1 MLRRDMLK
9 TLGSL
14 PLLSLAPSLAHAEL
28 LGQPWN
34 RARDALIFDAMGELR
49 DVYTDDL
56 IQEMLDAGMR
66 AIAITLCDPKV
77 QGQAAYDHTIQGIL
91 AYNRLLASKPQYYM
105 PAREV
110 ADIDLARS
118 KNKMAVFYLTQ
129 NSTHFMRDLDNVD
142 VFYQLGLRASQIT
155 YNSQNWAGSGCQEPN
170 GSGLTRFGH
179 ALIEKM
185 NSVGM
190 IVDLSHSNDSTIAD
204 SIAASKI
211 PVHIS
216 HACCL
221 ELFKHERN
229 ISDRNLKALA
239 EQGGLF
245 GVTQM
250 RPFMTEKVDNAL
262 EVYFDHILHAINVC
276 GVDHVCI
283 GSDRDHRRLVQSKA
297 YLEELNKE
305 EGSAMKVGDG
315 PLYFE
320 ELNGPRRMETIW
332 DGLKRRG
339 LSEDALEKVMGLNL
353 YNYYRLVVG

>member
-1 MLRRDMLK
+1 MLRRDILK
-9 TLGSL
+9 LMSSVPLATMI
-14 PLLSLAPSLAHAEL
+14 PLLANAEL
-28 LGQPWN
+28 RGKPWDKKRN
-34 RARDALIFDAMGELR
+34 ALVFDAMGELR
-49 DVYTDDL
+49 DSYTDEL

-91 AYNRLLASKPQYYM
+91 AYNQLLESKQQFYM
-105 PAREV
+105 PARVV

-118 KNKMAVFYLTQ
+118 QNKMAVFYLTQ

-179 ALIEKM
+179 ELIEKM

-190 IVDLSHSNDSTIAD
+190 IVDLSHSNDRTIAD
-204 SIAASKI
+204 SIAASQI

-229 ISDRNLKALA
+229 ISDRNLRALA
-239 EQGGLF
+239 DKGGLF

-250 RPFMTEKVDNAL
+250 RPFMTEKVHNAL
-262 EVYFDHILHAINVC
+262 EVYFDHILHAIKVC

-283 GSDRDHRRLVQSKA
+283 GSDRDHRRLVQSKE
-297 YLEELNKE
+297 YLAELNRE
-305 EGSAMKVGDG
+305 EGSTMKVGDG

-332 DGLKRRG
+332 DGLKRRK
-339 LSEDALEKVMGLNL
+339 LAEDDIEKVMGLNL